1 MIRIPVQD
9 LALLRKDRCISFN
22 PMTGLRY
29 RAYLHDLPI
38 IADSKWVD
46 STHAGNIRADK
57 GFKAIQLIQ

>member
-1 MIRIPVQD
+1 MTAEVFRHVPVFD
-9 LALLRKDRCISFN
+9 MADVIGERKGAF
-22 PMTGLRY
+22 
-29 RAYLHDLPI
+29 

>member
-1 MIRIPVQD
+1 
-9 LALLRKDRCISFN
+9 
-22 PMTGLRY
+22 MTRESS
-29 RAYLHDLPI
+29 

>member
-1 MIRIPVQD
+1 MNAKLTGCYQN
-9 LALLRKDRCISFN
+9 RKIF
-22 PMTGLRY
+22 
-29 RAYLHDLPI
+29 I